1 MPDTAPGA
9 PSGGAASGATGDD
22 GGSGDGGGPGDGSGP
37 GDGGPAHEAGG
48 PARHGG
54 RRVGRWLVVA
64 AVVLVAGAA
73 WWLAGSGGECEPP
86 AGVRPGLC
94 VTPAAER
101 PMAPTTALP
110 VLGNQS
116 QTLSID
122 QFDGDVVVINFW
134 GSWCVPCRTEQ
145 PDLNE
150 VASAYADDGVSFVG
164 VDVNEVSETNGLRHE
179 ESLEIPYPSMWD
191 PDFSYAGDFEVAG
204 PRVMPSTVVVDR
216 QGRVAVAIHGATT
229 DTELSALLDEVL
241 AGSAAG
247 SAPA

>member
-22 GGSGDGGGPGDGSGP
+22 AGPGPDADGTVSEAGRGGGGL
-37 GDGGPAHEAGG
+37 H
-48 PARHGG
+48 
-54 RRVGRWLVVA
+54 VGRWLVVV

-73 WWLAGSGGECEPP
+73 WWLARGGGECEPP

-101 PMAPTTALP
+101 PVAPTTALP
-110 VLGNQS
+110 VLGNQAE
-116 QTLSID
+116 TLSID
-122 QFDGDVVVINFW
+122 EFDGDVVVVNFW

-150 VASAYADDGVSFVG
+150 VAVAYADDGVSFVG

-191 PDFSYAGDFEVAG
+191 PDFTYAGDFEVAG

-216 QGRVAVAIHGATT
+216 RGRVAVAIHGATT

-241 AGSAAG
+241 AGSAAAA
-247 SAPA
+247 APA